1 MKKSVESKNSLP
13 KQIAGIFNFYLAR
26 NVIFDI
32 IVFLI
37 GLFFLLKP
45 DAGLRICEIV
55 FSIVLIFS
63 AIVSFYDASLKGMV
77 RWFNYSLIY
86 SILSLCFGL
95 LIIFNPLSLSNAISV
110 MFGLWLLITGILK
123 ISNALWLKSVD
134 ESSWTVLLGS
144 GLLITVVGILLIFV
158 RFTQFYITQ
167 LVALFLMIY
176 AILDFANVVLL
187 KKRAKDIVKS
197 FK

>member
-45 DAGLRICEIV
+45 DTGLRICEIV

-95 LIIFNPLSLSNAISV
+95 LIIFNPLSLSNVISV

-134 ESSWTVLLGS
+134 ESS
-144 GLLITVVGILLIFV
+144 
-158 RFTQFYITQ
+158 
-167 LVALFLMIY
+167 
-176 AILDFANVVLL
+176 
-187 KKRAKDIVKS
+187 
-197 FK
+197 